1 MLTQYS
7 WVFSQWLIPL
17 ALTHSSSPLRIL
29 IFHSS
34 LACLPASCLTPFC
47 AEPTHTLH
55 PRALSLSPSPF
66 FSFLVVGRVVLL
78 LLFKKRAECSN
89 ERRPNAPKW
98 LNMYRNEEFSPYI
111 KMGKEEEEEPYVPSS
126 STSSSSRTTTK
137 HWLETM
143 NKKRVSERE
152 RCRSSDILRKDIS
165 FHSMLLCW
173 LRNCRCRCEFRFS
186 EHFTQDPRVDTA
198 VL

>member
-34 LACLPASCLTPFC
+34 LACLPHAWLRSVPNLLTLFI
-47 AEPTHTLH
+47 L
-55 PRALSLSPSPF
+55 ALSLPPR
-66 FSFLVVGRVVLL
+66 FSHFSLLVALCCCCCSE
-78 LLFKKRAECSN
+78 KRAECSN

-111 KMGKEEEEEPYVPSS
+111 KKMVKEEEEPYVPSS
-126 STSSSSRTTTK
+126 STSHRPPAQQPNIGS
-137 HWLETM
+137 
-143 NKKRVSERE
+143 KRWTWSEWVRE
-152 RCRSSDILRKDIS
+152 SDVGPLT
-165 FHSMLLCW
+165 F
-173 LRNCRCRCEFRFS
+173 
-186 EHFTQDPRVDTA
+186 
-198 VL
+198 